1 MKKTT
6 LLTIL
11 LLFGFAQGKLAAQQT
26 APVEKDSISIG
37 ELIDLVEAK
46 SDYRVYTNLEPG
58 LKVYADKSGDSPLK
72 LLKSAFDGTEYMVST
87 YGKKIYIL
95 AGELLDTRYMLSLDS
110 QQPDQPDR
118 QLLPA
123 QVPVDMNMGTP
134 TETSASENRVYT
146 IGNRY
151 SKEKPAKSVLKG
163 KVTTFKTGEP
173 IPGVTIVLK
182 DPYVAC
188 TTDGD
193 GNYSIEL
200 PTGRVKLDVSGFTFR
215 PTTRQLML
223 YGDGNLNIEMME
235 DVKMLE
241 EVTVYADRI
250 NSLKSTQIGVET
262 MEVAKIKNV
271 PMALGEVDLLR
282 AIQTLPGVKTVGEAS
297 TGFNVRGGATD
308 QNLILLNNGTI
319 YNPNHLFGFFTAF
332 SVEMVDQAELFKS
345 SIPAKYGGRISSV
358 LNITGKEASKE
369 KFTGSAGIGL
379 VTSNLN
385 LEMPIA
391 KNKTSLLLTGRTTYS
406 DWILKALPDDSG
418 YNDGTA
424 NFYDLGAVF
433 SHDINRKN
441 QLNVYG
447 YYSHDQFSFSK
458 HEKYGYTN
466 LNASAKWRTIFNDRF
481 LLNFSAGYD
490 HYDYLNKE
498 TAKETEAFK
507 LTFDI
512 NQFFAKADFT
522 YDLGDH
528 RIDFGLNT
536 ILYQINAGT
545 LDPVGEASLMKP
557 DKLQEEK
564 ALESAIYVS
573 DEWAVTPKFSINA
586 GIRYSMFNAM
596 GPRTYNKYL
605 PGKLPSEGTV
615 SETVDVKG
623 NKIFKTYQGPEFRLS
638 ARYML
643 QDNLSL
649 KAGFNTMRQYIHKLS
664 NTVIMSPT
672 DTWKLSD
679 ANIKPQTGW
688 QAATGLYYTIPKKDV
703 EASVEVYYKRMN
715 DYLDYR
721 GGAKLIMNH
730 HIETDVV
737 STEGYA
743 YGAEFS
749 VKKMSGKL
757 NGWISYTYSRTF
769 LRQSD
774 KMITNPINDGAW
786 YPTNYDKPHDFKF
799 VGNYKFTQRFS
810 LSLNV
815 DYSTGR
821 PTTVPAGKYFNP
833 VSNSIQV
840 YYTDRN
846 TFRIP
851 DYFRGDIAFNIEPTH
866 RKTALVRSKISIGV
880 YNFTG
885 RKNVY
890 SIYYVNEGGSIK
902 GYQLSI
908 FGAPIPYVTY
918 SLKF

>member
-6 LLTIL
+6 AILGIFL
-11 LLFGFAQGKLAAQQT
+11 LLGFSKKELSAQQIE
-26 APVEKDSISIG
+26 PVEKDSISVG
-37 ELIDLVEAK
+37 ELVNLVEAR
-46 SDYRVYTNLEPG
+46 SDYKVYTDLELA
-58 LKVYADKSGDSPLK
+58 LKVQADRKEQSAVQ
-72 LLKSAFDGTEYMVST
+72 LLKDAFTGTEYMVSV
-87 YGKKIYIL
+87 YGNKIFIL
-95 AGELLDTRYMLSLDS
+95 AGELLDTRYVFSPEPQQLD
-110 QQPDQPDR
+110 QQVV
-118 QLLPA
+118 L
-123 QVPVDMNMGTP
+123 
-134 TETSASENRVYT
+134 TEQKAVSNTDSYPEKAASENRVYV

-151 SKEKPAKSVLKG
+151 SKEKKARVVLKG
-163 KVTTFKTGEP
+163 KVTSFTTGQP
-173 IPGVTIVLK
+173 IPGARIMLK
-182 DPYVAC
+182 EPFVAG
-188 TTDGD
+188 TTDVD
-193 GNYSIEL
+193 GNYAIEL
-200 PTGRVKLDVSGFTFR
+200 PTGRIKLDVSGFTFK
-215 PTTRQLML
+215 PSVRQLML
-223 YGDGNLNIEMME
+223 YGDGNLDIQMME
-235 DVKMLE
+235 DVQMLE
-241 EVTVYADRI
+241 EVTVYAERI
-250 NSLKSTQIGVET
+250 NSIKSTQIGVEK
-262 MEVAKIKNV
+262 VQIAKIKNV
-271 PMALGEVDLLR
+271 PMALGELDLLR
-282 AIQTLPGVKTVGEAS
+282 ALQMLPGVKTVGEAS

-332 SVEMVDQAELFKS
+332 STEMIKDAELYKS

-385 LEMPIA
+385 LEIPIV

-424 NFYDLGAVF
+424 NFYDMGAVF
-433 SHDINRKN
+433 SHNINKKN
-441 QLNVYG
+441 TLNVYG

-458 HEKYGYTN
+458 TEKYGYDN
-466 LNASAKWRTIFNDRF
+466 LNASAKWQTVFNDRF
-481 LLNFSAGYD
+481 MLNFSAGYD
-490 HYDYLNKE
+490 HYDYANKE
-498 TAKETEAFK
+498 TSNEVEAFK
-507 LTFDI
+507 LSFAI
-512 NQFFAKADFT
+512 NQLFAKADFT
-522 YDLGDH
+522 YELQNH
-528 RIDFGLNT
+528 KIDFGISS
-536 ILYQINAGT
+536 ILYKIDAGT
-545 LDPVGEASLMKP
+545 LEPVGEASLIKY
-557 DKLQEEK
+557 DVLQEDK
-564 ALESAIYVS
+564 ALESALYIG
-573 DEWAVTPKFSINA
+573 DEWSITPKFSLNA

-605 PGKLPSEGTV
+605 PGKLPSEDTV
-615 SETVDVKG
+615 TETVDVTG
-623 NKIFKTYQGPEFRLS
+623 GKIFKTYHGPEFRLS

-643 QDNLSL
+643 QENLAL

-688 QAATGLYYTIPKKDV
+688 QAATGLFYTIPKKDI
-703 EASVEVYYKRMN
+703 ETSVEVYYKRMN

-737 STEGYA
+737 STQGYA

-749 VKKMSGKL
+749 VKKLSGKL
-757 NGWISYTYSRTF
+757 NGWASYTYSRTF
-769 LRQSD
+769 LRQND
-774 KMITNPINDGAW
+774 KMILNPVNNGNW

-799 VGNYKFTQRFS
+799 VGNYKFTERYS
-810 LSLNV
+810 VSLNL

-833 VSNSIQV
+833 VTNSIQV

-866 RKTALVRSKISIGV
+866 RQTALIHSKISIGV

-890 SIYYVNEGGSIK
+890 SVYYVNDKGSIK

-908 FGAPIPYVTY
+908 FGAPIPYITY
-918 SLKF
+918 NIRF